1 MKFYFYLLMFMFL
14 GCKKAESTQISRGY
28 EKKQVK
34 KELTEVK
41 KPSLGNQGE
50 IKGLF
55 YGCGYNYIL
64 NENKLLLNPAN
75 NREVTQIET
84 ILNFTGLSKNFEI
97 YSAPIEN
104 AVATLINNQRYILY
118 DPRLL
123 NHADTNS
130 HAYWSSMSI
139 LAHEIGHHL
148 QGHTLEKGGSTPDK
162 ELEADRFSG
171 HVLYK
176 MGASLEQAIAA
187 INRYGSDTDTPTHPS
202 KYKRINAIKNG
213 WESAAGQRY
222 EAAVPPPPA
231 DDRSFGVNGYSK
243 TEFFPEELIS
253 HNLKQYLGYSTI
265 DGKEPLIEGIIL
277 ESDGYE
283 GDFSMKVLVT
293 DDRNVS
299 SDLKYFFGKNKKA
312 SVWIPEPGNGDIG
325 TANLSWL
332 EALLVPGR
340 KIAFKPTSYG
350 IGASGNGSWAII
362 YVKKLNR

>member
-1 MKFYFYLLMFMFL
+1 MKHLYFFL
-14 GCKKAESTQISRGY
+14 ILTLIGCNKTETSSNTQSNQNTEHISEQPQIIAPTTDY
-28 EKKQVK
+28 
-34 KELTEVK
+34 
-41 KPSLGNQGE
+41 QGE

-55 YGCGYNYIL
+55 YGCGYNYVL
-64 NENKLLLNPAN
+64 NENQIALVLPN
-75 NREVTQIET
+75 NREVNQIET
-84 ILNFTGLSKNFEI
+84 ILNFTGLSKNFEV

-104 AVATLINNQRYILY
+104 AVATLIDNKRYILY

-130 HAYWSSMSI
+130 NYYWSSMSI

-148 QGHTLEKGGSTPDK
+148 QGHTLDKYGSTPDK
-162 ELEADRFSG
+162 ELEADKFSG

-187 INRYGSDTDTPTHPS
+187 INRYGSDYDSSTHPS
-202 KYKRINAIKNG
+202 KQRRIAAIKNG

-231 DDRSFGVNGYSK
+231 DDRNFGSEGYSK

-253 HNLKQYLGYSTI
+253 QDLKQYFGYSTI
-265 DGKEPLIEGIIL
+265 DGTEPLVEGIIL
-277 ESDGYE
+277 ESGGY
-283 GDFSMKVLVT
+283 DSQFSMTVLVT
-293 DDRNVS
+293 DDKNVNK
-299 SDLKYFFGKNKKA
+299 DQKYFFGKGKKA
-312 SVWIPEPGNGDIG
+312 KVWVPEPGNGDIG
-325 TANLSWL
+325 SADLSWL

-350 IGASGNGSWAII
+350 VGASGNGSWALI
-362 YVKKLNR
+362 YIKKLKR